1 MAWLMLI
8 AALFVAISNGA
19 NDNFKG
25 FATVWGSD
33 TLNYRQALIL
43 ATIATVAGSIAS
55 ILLADTLLQQ
65 FSGKGLVPDAVARAP
80 LFMLSVAS
88 ATAATVFL
96 ATRLGFPI
104 STTHALIGGLIGAG
118 LGQSSAAVHFDT
130 LAKTFLMPLLISPII
145 AAILGVVAYR
155 LFGLQTEKE
164 TVKNDCACL
173 VTTEPV
179 MAISAPGVAM
189 RQFAM
194 PALVL
199 APEAACDKLATPVR
213 VSVSASLDKLHVLS
227 AFSICFARAL
237 NDTPKLTALLI
248 AAHLLNAQVSITIV
262 GAVMAVGGILFARK
276 VAETMSQRVTRMD
289 HAQGLAANLI
299 TASLVLFASK
309 FGMPVSTTHVAV
321 GAIAGVGASAN
332 TLNWHALRN
341 ILLSWIA
348 TLPLAAGLAWSVSR
362 FFEFVARPF
371 IDAIAHL

>member
-1 MAWLMLI
+1 MAWLLLI

-25 FATVWGSD
+25 FATVWGSE
-33 TLNYRQALIL
+33 TLNYRQALTL

-118 LGQSSAAVHFDT
+118 LGQSGAAVHFDT

-179 MAISAPGVAM
+179 MAISAPGIAM

-213 VSVSASLDKLHVLS
+213 VSVSASLDKLHVMS
-227 AFSICFARAL
+227 ALSICFARAL

-248 AAHLLNAQVSITIV
+248 AAHLLNAQVSIVLIA
-262 GAVMAVGGILFARK
+262 AVMALGGIVFARK

-321 GAIAGVGASAN
+321 GAIAGIGASAN

-341 ILLSWIA
+341 ILLSWLA
-348 TLPLAAGLAWSVSR
+348 TLPLAACVAWSISR
-362 FFEFVARPF
+362 
-371 IDAIAHL
+371 LL